1 MLRRHARALVRPLVP
16 WRGKLAAG
24 ANSQVGYSLLG
35 VVRCTIFGHM
45 ALTISVLPSDSPP
58 RPPEGFA
65 PALVPTKAGLHVR
78 VRQGQ
83 AEAERAGLLHCPGG
97 QDHQGPG
104 LAPRATCPGWR
115 SPGEA
120 QRRRDGPEAG
130 PQTSRYE

>member
-58 RPPEGFA
+58 RPPEGL
-65 PALVPTKAGLHVR
+65 PRLGP
-78 VRQGQ
+78 
-83 AEAERAGLLHCPGG
+83 
-97 QDHQGPG
+97 HQGGASCACASGQKERVYSTAIKG
-104 LAPRATCPGWR
+104 LA
-115 SPGEA
+115 
-120 QRRRDGPEAG
+120 
-130 PQTSRYE
+130 